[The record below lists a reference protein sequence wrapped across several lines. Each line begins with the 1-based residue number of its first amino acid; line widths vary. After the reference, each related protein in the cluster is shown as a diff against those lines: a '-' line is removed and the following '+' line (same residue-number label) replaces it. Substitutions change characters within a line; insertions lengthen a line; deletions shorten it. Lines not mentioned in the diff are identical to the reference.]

1 MSRKL
6 SNRLVLIVLVLFF
19 SSLSCSL
26 FNGNNNSSSTPAE
39 VPQSGDTT
47 APVNTDELFTAFWQ
61 AWDIVHEQYV
71 DQPVDDEALMR
82 GAIKGMLEA
91 LGDKHSSYMDPQQ
104 YQDANA
110 GLQGE
115 YEGIGAWVSTDE
127 DYLTIN
133 EPMPGSPAEKAGL
146 HSGDQVIAIDG
157 EDMTGVA
164 PELARLKVLGPKG
177 TKVVLTILRDGVENP
192 FDVEIQR
199 ATIVVPS
206 VTSEMKDGG
215 IAYIRLYTFGDKT
228 TSELKDALKE
238 LMAQNPKGLILD
250 LRNNGGGYLQTAVEV
265 TSQFVN
271 DGVVLYEVYNDKPK
285 QTYETVGKGIALDIP
300 MVVLINEYSA
310 SASEIVAGALQDH
323 QRAQLVGVQSYGK
336 GSVQQ
341 WIPLKDDQG
350 AVRITIARWLT
361 PNERLIHEVGLTP
374 DVEVKLTEED
384 AAANRDP
391 QLDKAIELLSK

>member
-1 MSRKL
+1 MTRKP
-6 SNRLVLIVLVLFF
+6 STRFFVIALVLIFA
-19 SSLSCSL
+19 SLSCSL
-26 FNGNNNSSSTPAE
+26 FPGSSNSTSQPSSSPSGSSSTTPA
-39 VPQSGDTT
+39 
-47 APVNTDELFTAFWQ
+47 NTDELFTAFWQ

-71 DQPVDDEALMR
+71 DQPVDDQALMR

-91 LGDKHSSYMDPQQ
+91 LGDQHSSYMDPQQ
-104 YQDANA
+104 YEDANA

-127 DYLTIN
+127 DFLTIN

-146 HSGDQVIAIDG
+146 RPGDKVIAIDG

-164 PELARLKVLGPKG
+164 PELVRLKVLGPKG
-177 TKVVLTILRDGVENP
+177 TKVVLTIQRDGVADP
-192 FDVEIQR
+192 IDVEIQR

-206 VTSEMKDGG
+206 VTSEMKEGG

-228 TSELKDALKE
+228 TSELKAALKD

-265 TSQFVN
+265 TSQFVKE
-271 DGVVLYEVYNDKPK
+271 GVVLYEAYNDKPK
-285 QTYETVGKGIALDIP
+285 QTYEVVGNGLALDIP
-300 MVVLINEYSA
+300 MVVLINGYSA

-323 QRAQLVGVQSYGK
+323 QRAKLVGEQSYGK

-341 WIPLKDDQG
+341 WIPLKDNQG

-361 PNERLIHEVGLTP
+361 PNERLIHKVGLTP
-374 DVEVKLTEED
+374 DVVVALTEED
-384 AAANRDP
+384 AAADRDP
-391 QLDKAIELLSK
+391 QLDKALELLK